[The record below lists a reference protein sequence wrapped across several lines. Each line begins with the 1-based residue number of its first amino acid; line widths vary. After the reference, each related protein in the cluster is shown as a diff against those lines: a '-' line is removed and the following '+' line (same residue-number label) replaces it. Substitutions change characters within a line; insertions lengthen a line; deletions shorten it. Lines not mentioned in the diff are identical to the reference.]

1 VVASI
6 DEVPVDPV
14 VPVAAVS
21 AVTSFDAASETISD
35 EGFPEAAWTA
45 FVGDDA
51 VEMFHR
57 V

>member
-1 VVASI
+1 MVASI